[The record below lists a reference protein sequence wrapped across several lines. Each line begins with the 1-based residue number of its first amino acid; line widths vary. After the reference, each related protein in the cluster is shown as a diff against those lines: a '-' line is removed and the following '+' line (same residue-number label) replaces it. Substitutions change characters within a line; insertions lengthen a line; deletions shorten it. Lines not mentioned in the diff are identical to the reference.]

1 MADHKH
7 GEMEIEVQEK
17 TFDGFMKWTTRI
29 VISIL
34 VLLVGMAILIT

>member
-7 GEMEIEVQEK
+7 GSMDTKVQEK
-17 TFDGFMKWTTRI
+17 TFSGFIRLSTWGA

-34 VLLVGMAILIT
+34 VLIFMALTNA